1 MNEFERKF
9 GKYAISNLTLKLI
22 ICYIVGYILYYAPI
36 GSGVLNYLTLN
47 PYAILHGQVWRLVT
61 WLIVPPQESNI
72 FFALIMLFFYY
83 SIGTQME
90 RTWGDFKYTMYI
102 LSGVL
107 LMIVGAFLFYGITYL
122 SVGGFENVINVS
134 SYFAQTSFYF
144 GTYYICMS
152 LLLAYAATY
161 PDNVILFMFIIPL
174 KMKWLGVIYGVWL
187 AIEAIMAALSAQYY
201 VFFPIAAS
209 LINFAI
215 FWLSGGKLMRF
226 RPKEVKRRRD
236 FSQQVK
242 MTAPGISRHK
252 CAVCGRTE
260 LDDPNLEFRFC
271 SKCNGNYEYCQDHLF
286 THRHVK

>member
-1 MNEFERKF
+1 MSDFERKF
-9 GKYAISNLTLKLI
+9 GKYAINNLTLKLI
-22 ICYIVGYILYYAPI
+22 ICYAVGYVLAFAPI
-36 GSGVLNYLTLN
+36 GSGILNYLTLN

-72 FFALIMLFFYY
+72 LFALIMLFFFY

-90 RTWGDFKYTMYI
+90 RTWGEYRFNLYI
-102 LSGVL
+102 FTGIFL
-107 LMIVGAFLFYGITYL
+107 IIIGAFLFYIITYFRA
-122 SVGGFENVINVS
+122 GGAVDMLAA
-134 SYFAQTSFYF
+134 SYFPQTATFFS
-144 GTYYICMS
+144 TYYICMS
-152 LLLAYAATY
+152 ILLAYAATY
-161 PDNVILFMFIIPL
+161 PDSIILFMFIIPL
-174 KMKWLGVIYGVWL
+174 KMKWLGIIYGAWL
-187 AIEAIMAALSAQYY
+187 ALEAVFAVFDQAYY

-215 FWLSGGKLMRF
+215 FYLKDGKLMRF
-226 RPKEVKRRRD
+226 RPKEVTRRRQY
-236 FSQQVK
+236 SQQVK